1 MNGTTSGHWHPRR
14 RAGVLAAAAAG
25 ITVWAAGCASGSGGG
40 APASPVPAAHP
51 AGYAQYHGYSQCLR
65 SHGAP
70 FWPEPSQIPQGV
82 FDNPNT
88 YKITARILAQ
98 EHGPGWRAALASCRK
113 LAPSELPYTAAQI
126 SALRDHLLKLATCMR
141 ARGITRFPSPV
152 AGPYGGGFPSPGRG
166 TDPDSAQFRAAQRAC
181 WVYAPGS

>member
-1 MNGTTSGHWHPRR
+1 MNGTTSGHWLPRR

-25 ITVWAAGCASGSGGG
+25 VTVFAAGCGSSSG
-40 APASPVPAAHP
+40 PASPATPAAHRL
-51 AGYAQYHGYSQCLR
+51 GYAQYHGYSQCLR

-88 YKITARILAQ
+88 YKIAAWILAR
-98 EHGPGWRAALASCRK
+98 EHGPGWRAALAACQQ
-113 LAPSELPYTAAQI
+113 LAPSELPHIAAQI
-126 SALRDHLLKLATCMR
+126 SALGGHLLKLATCMR

-152 AGPYGGGFPSPGRG
+152 AGPYGGGFPRPGPG
-166 TDPDSAQFRAAQRAC
+166 VDPDSAQFRAA
-181 WVYAPGS
+181 